1 MITSIASPL
10 QAEGFPMIG
19 YGVRVLGGLA
29 TAFVGTL
36 LLIAAADRI
45 LPTGG
50 EALASAGTSA
60 AVNRANK
67 GDRTLPSNA
76 ARVQDQKRIAT
87 VEVVGIRDAA
97 IVYRDREGRVLFST
111 DPVANTTIV
120 VKNVALPAVTIRETQ
135 QSTVEV
141 ISLERARPAVPN
153 AQPAEG
159 CEPAVSAVTTP
170 SLAGIASRCLTSLKA
185 KTSFASLN

>member
-1 MITSIASPL
+1 
-10 QAEGFPMIG
+10 MIG
-19 YGVRVLGGLA
+19 YGLRVLGGLA
-29 TAFVGTL
+29 TAFVGML

-45 LPTGG
+45 FPAGG
-50 EALASAGTSA
+50 EAFASASTSA
-60 AVNRANK
+60 GVNRTNK
-67 GDRTLPSNA
+67 GDRTPRA
-76 ARVQDQKRIAT
+76 DTARIQDQKRIAT

-97 IVYRDREGRVLFST
+97 IVYRDREGRILFST

-141 ISLERARPAVPN
+141 ISLDRARPAVPN

-170 SLAGIASRCLTSLKA
+170 SLAGIASRCLASLKA
-185 KTSFASLN
+185 KSNFASLN